1 MSFRHRPSTVYAS
14 VLALLTSISAVSIAH
29 AEDTPEHRIIGL
41 QAEVSRDVQNDLMQA
56 TLFAELNN
64 SNPTILAKQIN
75 DIINTAMTTA
85 KRYNNVQVS
94 TGSQNTYPVYNDKNK
109 LTSWRSRAEVQ
120 VNSTDFKAASELV
133 ALLQTNMQV
142 ASVTFSVSPEQQRK
156 VENDLMAE
164 VSAVFR
170 QRANLL
176 QQSWSAN
183 GYELVRMDI
192 NSSNDQ
198 PRPYPMYAR
207 AASMKME
214 DAVAPQQVEAGN
226 SKIRVM
232 ANGSIQLK

>member
-1 MSFRHRPSTVYAS
+1 MSFFRRPSILTATVLGLLAAS
-14 VLALLTSISAVSIAH
+14 SALSIAH

-56 TLFAELNN
+56 TLFTELNN
-64 SNPTILAKQIN
+64 SNPTVLAKQIN

-85 KRYNNVQVS
+85 KRYSNVQVS
-94 TGSQNTYPVYNDKNK
+94 TGSQNTYPVYNEKNK

-120 VNSTDFKAASELV
+120 ITSTDFKAASELV
-133 ALLQTNMQV
+133 ALLQANMQV
-142 ASVTFSVSPEQQRK
+142 ASVNFSVSPEQQRK
-156 VENDLMAE
+156 VENDLMSE

-170 QRANLL
+170 QRASLL

-198 PRPYPMYAR
+198 PRPYPIFAS

-226 SKIRVM
+226 SKVRVM

>member
-1 MSFRHRPSTVYAS
+1 MSFLRRSSTIKAS
-14 VLALLTSISAVSIAH
+14 LLALLAASSVLSLAH
-29 AEDTPEHRIIGL
+29 AEDAPEHRIIGL

-56 TLFAELNN
+56 TLFAELSNN
-64 SNPTILAKQIN
+64 NPTVLAKDIN
-75 DIINTAMTTA
+75 EIINTAMSTA
-85 KRYNNVQVS
+85 KRYSNVQVS

-120 VNSTDFKAASELV
+120 ITSTDFKAASELV
-133 ALLQTNMQV
+133 ALLQANMQV
-142 ASVTFSVSPEQQRK
+142 ASVSFSVSPEQQRK
-156 VENDLMAE
+156 VENDLMSE

-170 QRANLL
+170 QRASLL

-226 SKIRVM
+226 SKVRVM